1 MDTDKPEI
9 RLPNGE
15 LLEGEYSN
23 TLGSQL
29 FFEVK
34 VPPRSGGSPTEEPR
48 LAFRGLS
55 EKTVKFFNKPVPGP
69 AKDRPPPA
77 RQEEEECHDRRLS

>member
-15 LLEGEYSN
+15 LLEGEYSS

-29 FFEVK
+29 FFEVT
-34 VPPRSGGSPTEEPR
+34 VPPRSGGAPTEEPR

-55 EKTVKFFNKPVPGP
+55 EKTVKFFNKPVPAP

-77 RQEEEECHDRRLS
+77 PPGETVMP